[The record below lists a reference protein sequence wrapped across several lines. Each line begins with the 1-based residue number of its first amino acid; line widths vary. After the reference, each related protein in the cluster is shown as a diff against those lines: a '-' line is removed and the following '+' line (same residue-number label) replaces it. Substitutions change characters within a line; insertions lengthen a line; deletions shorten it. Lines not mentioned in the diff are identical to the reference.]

1 MNSMY
6 RFECP
11 INNENNKTIDRFSC
25 LASND
30 ETVDWKKG
38 YLKVILVCFSC
49 LRMMSLR
56 YFLHSLGVLLH
67 NVNICC

>member
-30 ETVDWKKG
+30 ETVGKERVFKG
-38 YLKVILVCFSC
+38 YSRLLQLSADDELEIFPAQ
-49 LRMMSLR
+49 
-56 YFLHSLGVLLH
+56 LGGFTS
-67 NVNICC
+67 

>member
-6 RFECP
+6 WFECP

-30 ETVDWKKG
+30 ETVDWKERVFKG
-38 YLKVILVCFSC
+38 YS
-49 LRMMSLR
+49 R
-56 YFLHSLGVLLH
+56 LLQLSADDELE
-67 NVNICC
+67 IFPAQLEGFTS